1 MVDEALDD
9 VGNFYPS
16 VGRQWV
22 EAVPEMVA
30 YPDTAPAMVKTC
42 RRMRKKPQR
51 EGTRLSDSTRKMQ
64 LEAVP
69 G

>member
-1 MVDEALDD
+1 MDEALDD
-9 VGNFYPS
+9 VGNFHPL

-22 EAVPEMVA
+22 EAVLETVA

-51 EGTRLSDSTRKMQ
+51 EGIRRSDSTRKMQ